1 MTKRETA
8 SFVIRLIGV
17 YIVLRFIGYFP
28 SILTPFIY
36 MKSTPSSF
44 FLALIST
51 IVTLAHP
58 AFCLLIIFKSDKVAT
73 WLVPEDKPLTC
84 PGNVNKND
92 ILTIGF
98 AIVGVLV
105 IASVIPKFVQ
115 MATRYSLSKNHPE
128 YQATRYLI
136 ELKSII
142 VASLVELLLGLG
154 LFFGSKKLVEIWN
167 ERQFKSNKGN
177 NI

>member
-8 SFVIRLIGV
+8 SFVIRLIGI
-17 YIVLRFIGYFP
+17 YIVLRFIAYFP

-36 MKSTPSSF
+36 VKSTPSGF
-44 FLALIST
+44 FPALIST

-73 WLVPEDKPLTC
+73 WLVSEDKPLTVE
-84 PGNVNKND
+84 VNINKDD
-92 ILTIGF
+92 IMAIGF
-98 AIVGVLV
+98 AIVGLL
-105 IASVIPKFVQ
+105 ILASVIPRFAE
-115 MATRYSLSKNHPE
+115 MATRYSLSKNQLE

-136 ELKSII
+136 EFKATI
-142 VASLVELLLGLG
+142 VATLVQLLLGLG

-167 ERQFKSNKGN
+167 EKQFKSNKE
-177 NI
+177 